1 MRSAMCE
8 ATWKGVMVLHLHV
21 NLNANDD
28 DDVYIYSKCSK
39 LSNTFLFLFSNKML
53 VFRTENHKMLV
64 RITNREDPDQK
75 QFELGLCCLSMPF
88 LAGNYCLKF

>member
-21 NLNANDD
+21 NLNADDDNDD
-28 DDVYIYSKCSK
+28 DGVYMYSKCSK

-53 VFRTENHKMLV
+53 IFRTENHKVPV
-64 RITNREDPDQK
+64 RKANKPDPDQTASS
-75 QFELGLCCLSMPF
+75 E
-88 LAGNYCLKF
+88 AA

>member
-21 NLNANDD
+21 NLNADN
-28 DDVYIYSKCSK
+28 DDVYMYSKCSK
-39 LSNTFLFLFSNKML
+39 ILNTFLFLFSNKML

-64 RITNREDPDQK
+64 RITNKPDPDQTASS
-75 QFELGLCCLSMPF
+75 E
-88 LAGNYCLKF
+88 AG